1 MYQQHDNTSLVEA
14 IIPSK
19 QFKQASQQLKQA
31 SQQFK
36 QAIVQKN
43 NNSSK
48 QFKQL
53 TLVIQRYC
61 ICAHQ
66 SSLHRSGSPWMM

>member
-19 QFKQASQQLKQA
+19 QFKQASQQ
-31 SQQFK
+31 FK

-48 QFKQL
+48 QLYRK
-53 TLVIQRYC
+53 TTIQ
-61 ICAHQ
+61 ASN
-66 SSLHRSGSPWMM
+66 SSS

>member
-19 QFKQASQQLKQA
+19 KFKQASQQLKQA

-36 QAIVQKN
+36 QAIV
-43 NNSSK
+43 
-48 QFKQL
+48 
-53 TLVIQRYC
+53 
-61 ICAHQ
+61 
-66 SSLHRSGSPWMM
+66 

>member
-1 MYQQHDNTSLVEA
+1 MVAHHYSYSYQLKLNQNNTSLVEA

-36 QAIVQKN
+36 QAIV
-43 NNSSK
+43 
-48 QFKQL
+48 
-53 TLVIQRYC
+53 
-61 ICAHQ
+61 
-66 SSLHRSGSPWMM
+66 